1 MFHPTSLKCFRI
13 QLRRISLKY
22 YIIKVLMFTG
32 IVEECG
38 KIVAV
43 GRSGLIT
50 RLTLEAD
57 KICQDTKI
65 GDSISVDGVCLTVAS
80 LKEKKLSFDII
91 PETLRVTTL
100 GSLKPSDKVNL
111 ERALRAGDRIG
122 GHFVTGHID
131 CCGIIRSKK
140 RIRGNWEF
148 QVAIAPAFLKFAVK
162 KGSVALDGVSL
173 TIADVQKGALSV
185 CLIPHTLEVTTL
197 GFKTSGN
204 KVNVELDLLAKQN
217 IDK

>member
-13 QLRRISLKY
+13 QLRRMSLKY
-22 YIIKVLMFTG
+22 YIKVLMFTG

-43 GRSGLIT
+43 QRIGPVT

-65 GDSISVDGVCLTVAS
+65 GDSVSVDGVCLTVAC

-91 PETLRVTTL
+91 PETLRVSTL
-100 GSLKPSDKVNL
+100 ESLKPTDKVNL

-131 CCGIIRSKK
+131 CRGIIRSKK
-140 RIRGNWEF
+140 R
-148 QVAIAPAFLKFAVK
+148 PKLPKFLLYF
-162 KGSVALDGVSL
+162 
-173 TIADVQKGALSV
+173 
-185 CLIPHTLEVTTL
+185 
-197 GFKTSGN
+197 
-204 KVNVELDLLAKQN
+204 
-217 IDK
+217 

>member
-1 MFHPTSLKCFRI
+1 
-13 QLRRISLKY
+13 
-22 YIIKVLMFTG
+22 MFTG

-43 GRSGLIT
+43 QRIGPVT

-65 GDSISVDGVCLTVAS
+65 GDSISVDGVCLTVAC

-91 PETLRVTTL
+91 PETLRVSTL
-100 GSLKPSDKVNL
+100 ESLKPTDKVNL

-131 CCGIIRSKK
+131 CRGIIRSKK

-148 QVAIAPAFLKFAVK
+148 QIAIPPAFLKFAVK
-162 KGSVALDGVSL
+162 KGSVALNGVSL
-173 TIADVQKGALSV
+173 TIADVQRGALFV
-185 CLIPHTLEVTTL
+185 CLIPHTLEVTTFS
-197 GFKTSGN
+197 FKKTGE
-204 KVNVELDLLAKQN
+204 KMNVELDLLVKQGVGGK
-217 IDK
+217 ISF